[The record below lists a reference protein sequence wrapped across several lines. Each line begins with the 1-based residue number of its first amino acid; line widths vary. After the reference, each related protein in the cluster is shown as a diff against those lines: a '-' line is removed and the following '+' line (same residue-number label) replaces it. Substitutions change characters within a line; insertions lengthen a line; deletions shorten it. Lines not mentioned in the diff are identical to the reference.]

1 MKKRY
6 LLFILL
12 LMLLLSVM
20 VACKNGKSLDSN
32 NTTKDVSV
40 EELPIIAMEE
50 VALNDGNEGR
60 NAYIVVD
67 GIVYDVTSS
76 TKWKSGTHNGFQAG
90 KDLSEEIL
98 RDSPHGTKVLKNIK
112 AIGRIE
118 K

>member
-1 MKKRY
+1 
-6 LLFILL
+6 
-12 LMLLLSVM
+12 M
-20 VACKNGKSLDSN
+20 V
-32 NTTKDVSV
+32 
-40 EELPIIAMEE
+40 MEE

-76 TKWKSGTHNGFQAG
+76 SKWKSGTHNGFQAG
-90 KDLSEEIL
+90 RDLSEEIL